1 VLKRNNHADFPKT
14 AETFIKIRGGENMAN
29 IKSAKKRIKV
39 TETKTLRNKIVKSA
53 LKTTIKKFE
62 AAIAEGNAENST
74 VAFTSVTKSLDMAA
88 SKGIIHKNKAA
99 RTKSRLASKL
109 NALTA

>member
-1 VLKRNNHADFPKT
+1 M
-14 AETFIKIRGGENMAN
+14 IKLQGGEFIMAN

-39 TETKTLRNKIVKSA
+39 TRTKTMRNTMIKSA

-62 AAIAEGNAENST
+62 TAVANKDVALAQENFKA
-74 VAFTSVTKSLDMAA
+74 VVRALDMAA

-99 RTKSRLASKL
+99 KKKSRLAVRL
-109 NALTA
+109 NGLSA